1 MLAKPESKGLV
12 PGFSGVP
19 SSHVFTEG
27 SPYRD
32 FYKFTDPT
40 MGAMSHDSECHHFGS
55 ENFNV
60 NFVEQGGKCRHSDHA
75 VPVSYH

>member
-1 MLAKPESKGLV
+1 MSLHG
-12 PGFSGVP
+12 GM
-19 SSHVFTEG
+19 TEG

-32 FYKFTDPT
+32 FST
-40 MGAMSHDSECHHFGS
+40 MGAMSHDSQCHHFGS

-75 VPVSYH
+75 VPVSSH